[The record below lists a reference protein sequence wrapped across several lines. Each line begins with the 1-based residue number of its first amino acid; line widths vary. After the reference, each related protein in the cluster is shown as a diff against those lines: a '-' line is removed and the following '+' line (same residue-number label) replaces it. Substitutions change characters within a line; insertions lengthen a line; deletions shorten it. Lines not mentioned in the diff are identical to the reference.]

1 MQRTLLYPI
10 GKIEFLEF
18 SRGGT
23 TMIIQLSIN
32 ALLLIII
39 LAALLGMLALS
50 LLAAGIMGWKG

>member
-1 MQRTLLYPI
+1 
-10 GKIEFLEF
+10 
-18 SRGGT
+18 
-23 TMIIQLSIN
+23 MIIHLSIN